1 MASSVALLVVFLFAL
16 SACDGS
22 MVMPVPPIRTAP
34 MKFGSDVMH
43 ASDYPFRPLTLAGAT
58 GEPSEG
64 VVVIQGIFDPAGDRL
79 IELQPVRRFS
89 WRSGPTPNQQ
99 AGRFMVEVMY
109 VTGQSVTV
117 PFDALVA
124 DDSGRTSHGFF
135 EVVVPVHGEIASI
148 RITDASRQRTFARI
162 DGSEI
167 QP

>member
-1 MASSVALLVVFLFAL
+1 MSVALLVVLLCSL
-16 SACDGS
+16 STSNGS
-22 MVMPVPPIRTAP
+22 MVKPVPLIHMTP
-34 MKFGSDVMH
+34 MKHGSKLMH
-43 ASDYPFRPLTLAGAT
+43 PSDDPSRPLTLAGAD

-135 EVVVPVHGEIASI
+135 EVVVPVHGQIASI